1 MSRWRTCLVLLGL
14 ALATP
19 LLTGCLTTMVVKGV
33 VHALQ
38 NSGEH
43 KSKDDPNSAHARK
56 HESKQPPDSAPER
69 QEPAEQPEGSY

>member
-1 MSRWRTCLVLLGL
+1 MGL

-38 NSGEH
+38 SSGEH
-43 KSKDDPNSAHARK
+43 KSKDDADHSRGKK
-56 HESKQPPDSAPER
+56 HEEKRRPDSAPDR
-69 QEPAEQPEGSY
+69 QEPAEQPEGPY